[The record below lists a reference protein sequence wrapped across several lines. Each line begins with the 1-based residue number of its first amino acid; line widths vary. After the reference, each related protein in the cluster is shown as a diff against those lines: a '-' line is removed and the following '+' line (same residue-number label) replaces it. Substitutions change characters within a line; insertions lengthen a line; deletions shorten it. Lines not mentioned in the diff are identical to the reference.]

1 MDTDLSKTVKND
13 FGKHFFKLRSNEV
26 CGKTMENVMEISNFS
41 RWRNYLVSEP
51 NFHTTMFFAENVL
64 VIEMIKTDMLIK

>member
-1 MDTDLSKTVKND
+1 MIKFNQNAWLKPYIDMDTDLSKTVKND

-41 RWRNYLVSEP
+41 R
-51 NFHTTMFFAENVL
+51 
-64 VIEMIKTDMLIK
+64 

>member
-41 RWRNYLVSEP
+41 R
-51 NFHTTMFFAENVL
+51 
-64 VIEMIKTDMLIK
+64 